1 MILISPGRHF
11 YVSVF
16 VLYGGPQGPEERGKK
31 WFMRSEVVAPDDYL
45 SLRKKILTFS
55 LHKKKEIFI
64 FIFIYRYSFICL
76 CAPFL
81 TLRAKVYVK
90 REFTL
95 TILCWRAY
103 INWNDGTKTDEK
115 REESW
120 WINPDKEGICNYELW
135 TRTTFRFKKKGQC
148 TMQWIP
154 TYKNCQPFYW

>member
-55 LHKKKEIFI
+55 LHKKKEI

-120 WINPDKEGICNYELW
+120 WINPDKEGICNCEREPL
-135 TRTTFRFKKKGQC
+135 FDLKKKGSVPC
-148 TMQWIP
+148 NGYPHTKIVSHF
-154 TYKNCQPFYW
+154 TGRE